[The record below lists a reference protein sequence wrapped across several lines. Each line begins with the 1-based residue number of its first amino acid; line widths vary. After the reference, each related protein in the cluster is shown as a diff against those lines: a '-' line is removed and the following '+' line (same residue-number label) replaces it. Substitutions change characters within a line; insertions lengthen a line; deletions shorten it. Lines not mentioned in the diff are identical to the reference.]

1 MSTLPKSPVGVLSI
15 SLRNQVREK
24 LVIALLSGD
33 HCGVTDT
40 CVWRMSHSL
49 ILELSLV
56 LRFAAYF
63 SVPCGILVSS
73 QNLDGPQLQTF
84 PLESGDG
91 APEMSTG
98 LGRTRQQEEW
108 AVGVCRVC
116 SILLPP
122 HLPPPPPPSSA
133 EVGTGTQSIFIP
145 IAAACQVFCCLFW
158 CFPHL
163 FRQSGICTVCLKRKQ
178 KIDTCLKCL
187 KFKVCFVLEQGRE
200 TTRYHIATPAA
211 FSQK

>member
-1 MSTLPKSPVGVLSI
+1 
-15 SLRNQVREK
+15 
-24 LVIALLSGD
+24 
-33 HCGVTDT
+33 
-40 CVWRMSHSL
+40 MSHSV

-56 LRFAAYF
+56 LRFVACASF
-63 SVPCGILVSS
+63 PCGIPVNL
-73 QNLDGPQLQTF
+73 QNIDGPQLQTF
-84 PLESGDG
+84 LLESGDG
-91 APEMSTG
+91 APEISTG
-98 LGRTRQQEEW
+98 LRTTRQQEEW
-108 AVGVCRVC
+108 AAGVCGVHA
-116 SILLPP
+116 ILLPP

-145 IAAACQVFCCLFW
+145 IPAACQVFCCLFW

-200 TTRYHIATPAA
+200 TTCYHISTPAA